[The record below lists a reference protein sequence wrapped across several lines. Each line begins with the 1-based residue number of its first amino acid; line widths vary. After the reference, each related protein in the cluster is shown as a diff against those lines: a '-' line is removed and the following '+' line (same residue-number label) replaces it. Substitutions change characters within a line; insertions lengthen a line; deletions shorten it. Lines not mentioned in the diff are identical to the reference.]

1 MTEVRRRRRGI
12 PYAQKWFA
20 RRASPLDFL
29 SPVIYYQYL
38 GRRPPLFFVKRSFTT
53 LHIDLT
59 RDPEAIQADMQK
71 TVRYKVR
78 RADGEGLSW
87 HAGIDPRDFA
97 AFHDAF
103 ARGKG
108 IEGID
113 MQRIASF
120 GPALILTRVTREGQ
134 ILSQH
139 AHIVDDQESRA
150 RLVYSSSGRFEG
162 VDAALVGRANRWC
175 HWKDMLRFKE
185 RGIRTYDL
193 GGYAPGTRDPIL
205 EGINEFKIGFG
216 GKEIAEDHW
225 LSPLYALAMGAGE
238 YRRRFAGAREARA

>member
-1 MTEVRRRRRGI
+1 MIDIRRRRRGI
-12 PYAQKWFA
+12 EYAQKWFA
-20 RRASPLDFL
+20 RRASVLDFL
-29 SPVIYYQYL
+29 GPVVYYQYL

-53 LHIDLT
+53 FHIDLT

-71 TVRYKVR
+71 TVRYKIR
-78 RADGEGLSW
+78 RAEGESLLW
-87 HAGIDPRDFA
+87 QADIDPRDFT
-97 AFHDAF
+97 AFHEVF

-113 MQRIASF
+113 MPRIASF
-120 GPALILTRVTREGQ
+120 GPALVLTRVTREGQ

-139 AHIVDDQESRA
+139 AHLVDEQESRA

-175 HWKDMLRFKE
+175 HWKDMLHFKE

-193 GGYAPGTRDPIL
+193 GGYAPRTKDPTL
-205 EGINEFKIGFG
+205 EGINDFKIGFG
-216 GKEIAEDHW
+216 GREIAEEHW
-225 LSPLYALAMGAGE
+225 LSPLYGIASLLGVK
-238 YRRRFAGAREARA
+238 